1 MTRMTQYALAMEV
14 ALMTDDWN
22 ERNAMDLEAEVIRY
36 RVALQAIQQ
45 ATDLAIVQAIIINAL
60 DGES

>member
-1 MTRMTQYALAMEV
+1 MSWTRYALAMEV

-22 ERNAMDLEAEVIRY
+22 ERNATDLEAEVIRY

-45 ATDLAIVQAIIINAL
+45 VSDLAMVQAIIKNAL
-60 DGES
+60 DGER